1 MTSEGPPSSGAQRSS
16 RLPRLHPTAFT
27 IAIVAL
33 VLSTLGLLV
42 SIVQTNIA
50 REDAKAARDTSTKM
64 VEGLARKVFLDAGF
78 DAVTVSN
85 IGTLPIHDVT
95 LYRTDARGKPTAVYE
110 FERSLPGCS
119 ALRWDGPVREHLA
132 VGFRVVNEGLWL
144 LSDLTGL
151 HRESSVPISV
161 VQSPQQW
168 SLTTSSIVLCS

>member
-1 MTSEGPPSSGAQRSS
+1 MTSEGPPSSGTRRSS
-16 RLPRLHPTAFT
+16 RLPRVHPTAFA

-50 REDAKAARDTSTKM
+50 REDARAARRTSTTL
-64 VEGLARKVFLDAGF
+64 VEGLARKVFIDTNF
-78 DAVTVSN
+78 DFVTVSN

-95 LYRTDARGKPTAVYE
+95 IYGTDDHGKPTAAYE

-119 ALRWDGPVREHLA
+119 AFRWEGQVREHLA

-144 LSDLTGL
+144 LSDVTGL
-151 HRESSVPISV
+151 HRQRSVPV
-161 VQSPQQW
+161 VAQTERLW
-168 SLTTSSIVLCS
+168 SLTTSAITLCS